1 MLASLL
7 RPRKSRQPVV
17 RSASPHETTPFFR
30 SFLREDGSLAPTEPD
45 DYLDGNDDG
54 QPLYGGE
61 ETEPHDDDS
70 DEGHLLP
77 IFSSPHL
84 DLIPV
89 YTITHSIRSLIVSRC
104 ETSLTWEQLRSPQI
118 SQFLLKP
125 IQQQIRDAHFN
136 RSTLYALMA
145 NCLQFN
151 KEADYNPGNSG
162 TSRTRALV
170 SELLA
175 IKILKDYTTR
185 ELIDALSYD
194 FYPLQGQA
202 PISAASL
209 RASTWNQSSSKS
221 KNATG
226 ATRISCLEIAI
237 RAQAKRFIAHP
248 LVVQH
253 LEAIWA
259 GTIVFHSAAD
269 NLHRPNAAPRR
280 GLPRYG
286 ATNNSG
292 DQHGKSRH
300 DAQLEENPRRTVTLY
315 DPRDASLFKLS
326 RLRVPRYR
334 HFLSTLSF
342 AVLLCLYLAVLIE
355 RSLHI
360 TTVEVVFWLWS
371 AGFMLDE
378 IVGFNEQGFSLY
390 LMSFWNLFDLG
401 ILLLLF
407 CYSILR
413 LYVMAMPDVR
423 QVAAANQAYDL
434 LSAGAV
440 LLFPRLFSVLDHY
453 KYFSQLLI
461 AFRIMAAD
469 LMAVFLL
476 IVVACSGFLVAFS
489 FSSASSQSPQEV
501 IYALFQILMG
511 FTPTAWGLWEEYNSL
526 GRIILTVFLFIC
538 HFVVV
543 TILITVL
550 TNSFMSIVKNAHEEH
565 QFLFAINTISMV
577 KSDAL
582 FSYVAPSNI
591 LGWVL
596 TPLRYCIPLRDF
608 VKLNR
613 TLIKITH
620 FPILW
625 SICFYEKLI
634 LSPSIIDPTDLVE
647 GTTRLGARSTAVLRA
662 RDERRSRF
670 DTFHRLTREPSI
682 ATYQQDRVL
691 EELFRRP
698 FRQQSLHDVTE
709 SPDGRRKSTMVANWM
724 QGMETIEEMT
734 PRRPSALRRVVSPSH
749 RNYTETTRSFAA
761 SDPEE
766 FTTRGNLHP
775 VPEHSIVNT
784 QTRLG
789 RHASHATDVEGD
801 DEKSSDEN
809 HDDESDDDQG
819 DSISESQYASQTPRP
834 GSKSTPRFFSS
845 RPSTAV
851 FNSRKNSPTRHRP
864 ASSNL
869 HARNTSSVTVLH
881 NHPRDADDSTD
892 DAMPGPSSASPL
904 KLETER
910 PNLPQRTS
918 YMSVPNFNR
927 IGSDMGDIGLLPSS
941 LATQIATDNDVLGRL
956 VLSRMQNIEAGF
968 REVLKEVKDLRGKPA
983 RESRYSGRKQ
993 PASDEL

>member
-7 RPRKSRQPVV
+7 RPRKSRRPVL
-17 RSASPHETTPFFR
+17 RSASPPQETTPF
-30 SFLREDGSLAPTEPD
+30 LRGLLRDDDRSLAPSEPEEPNGD
-45 DYLDGNDDG
+45 
-54 QPLYGGE
+54 E
-61 ETEPHDDDS
+61 ETGQDDDDS
-70 DEGHLLP
+70 EEGFLLP

-89 YTITHSIRSLIVSRC
+89 YSITHSIRSIIVARC
-104 ETSLTWEQLRSPQI
+104 ETSLTWDQLRSPQV

-125 IQQQIRDAHFN
+125 IQQQIRDSQFN

-151 KEADYNPGNSG
+151 KEADLNPGNSG

-170 SELLA
+170 GELLA
-175 IKILKDYTTR
+175 IKLLKEYTTR

-194 FYPLQGQA
+194 FYPLQGQV
-202 PISAASL
+202 PLSAANL
-209 RASTWNQSSSKS
+209 RAPTWNQSYSKS
-221 KNATG
+221 QSATG
-226 ATRISCLEIAI
+226 DARISCLEIAI
-237 RAQAKRFIAHP
+237 RAQAKRFISHP

-269 NLHRPNAAPRR
+269 NLHRPHGAAVRR
-280 GLPRYG
+280 GSPRYG
-286 ATNNSG
+286 AINSSQNRQHSNNARYAVQSS
-292 DQHGKSRH
+292 D
-300 DAQLEENPRRTVTLY
+300 NPRRAVTLY

-334 HFLSTLSF
+334 HFLSTISF
-342 AVLLCLYLAVLIE
+342 AVLLGLYLAVLVQ
-355 RSLHI
+355 RSIPI
-360 TTVEVVFWLWS
+360 TTVEVIFWFWS

-378 IVGFNEQGFSLY
+378 LVGFNEQGFSLY

-413 LYVMAMPDVR
+413 LYVMAMPESR
-423 QVAAANQAYDL
+423 QLAAANQAYDL
-434 LSAGAV
+434 LAAGAV

-489 FSSASSQSPQEV
+489 FSSASSQSPQELT
-501 IYALFQILMG
+501 YGLFQILMG
-511 FTPTAWGLWEEYNSL
+511 FTPTAWSLWEEYDAL
-526 GRIILTVFLFIC
+526 GRIILTIFLFIC

-550 TNSFMSIVKNAHEEH
+550 TNSFMAIVKNAHEEH

-591 LGWVL
+591 IGWLL
-596 TPLRYCIPLRDF
+596 TPLRYFIPLQDF

-625 SICFYEKLI
+625 SICLYERII
-634 LSPSIIDPTDLVE
+634 LSSSLIDPTELIE
-647 GTTRLGARSTAVLRA
+647 AGGYFNGRSTAVLRA
-662 RDERRSRF
+662 RNERQSRF

-698 FRQQSLHDVTE
+698 FRQQSMQDIAE
-709 SPDGRRKSTMVANWM
+709 SPDGRRKNTMVKNWM
-724 QGMETIEEMT
+724 QGMDTIEELT
-734 PRRPSALRRVVSPSH
+734 PKTSNAPHRVHSPPLH
-749 RNYTETTRSFAA
+749 RNYTETTRSVVA

-766 FTTRGNLHP
+766 FLNHGNLRP
-775 VPEHSIVNT
+775 VPEHSILRSAT
-784 QTRLG
+784 ARLA
-789 RHASHATDVEGD
+789 RYTSHATDVEGD

-809 HDDESDDDQG
+809 HDDESDEDRESSILNSLNAG
-819 DSISESQYASQTPRP
+819 DTPRP
-834 GSKSTPRFFSS
+834 SSKSTPKFFSS

-851 FNSRKNSPTRHRP
+851 FNSRKNSPNRNRP
-864 ASSNL
+864 MSSHP
-869 HARNTSSVTVLH
+869 HARNASSVTVLH
-881 NHPRDADDSTD
+881 NHHPRDDDSTD
-892 DAMPGPSSASPL
+892 DALPGPSSASPL
-904 KLETER
+904 KGLETENLALAQR
-910 PNLPQRTS
+910 SNFMSAPN
-918 YMSVPNFNR
+918 YNR
-927 IGSDMGDIGLLPSS
+927 AIGSDIGDAGVLPSS
-941 LATQIATDNDVLGRL
+941 LATQIAIDNDVVGRL
-956 VLSRMQNIEAGF
+956 VLARMQNIEAGF
-968 REVLKEVKDLRGKPA
+968 REVLKEVKDLHGKPG
-983 RESRYSGRKQ
+983 RESRYSSRKTID
-993 PASDEL
+993 DEI

>member
-7 RPRKSRQPVV
+7 RPRKPRQHVL

-30 SFLREDGSLAPTEPD
+30 RFLRDDGSLAPTEPD
-45 DYLDGNDDG
+45 DYLNEHG
-54 QPLYGGE
+54 QPAYEGE
-61 ETEPHDDDS
+61 ETEPRDDDS

-89 YTITHSIRSLIVSRC
+89 YTITHSIRYLIISRC

-125 IQQQIRDAHFN
+125 IQQQVREFHFN

-151 KEADYNPGNSG
+151 KEADLNPGNSG
-162 TSRTRALV
+162 TSRTRAHV

-175 IKILKDYTTR
+175 IKILKEYTTR

-194 FYPLQGQA
+194 FYPLQGQT
-202 PISAASL
+202 PISAENL
-209 RASTWNQSSSKS
+209 RASTWNQGQ
-221 KNATG
+221 NATG

-269 NLHRPNAAPRR
+269 NLHRLNVAAASSYGVSRYGPTNESSTQYGKRRQAPQSEEHPRR
-280 GLPRYG
+280 
-286 ATNNSG
+286 A
-292 DQHGKSRH
+292 
-300 DAQLEENPRRTVTLY
+300 VTLY

-342 AVLLCLYLAVLIE
+342 AVLLSLYLAVLIE

-360 TTVEVVFWLWS
+360 TTVEVVFWLWA

-413 LYVMAMPDVR
+413 LYVMGLPDVR
-423 QVAAANQAYDL
+423 QRAAANQAYDI

-511 FTPTAWGLWEEYNSL
+511 FTPTAWSLWEEYDAL
-526 GRIILTVFLFIC
+526 GRFILTIFLFIC

-591 LGWVL
+591 LGWML
-596 TPLRYCIPLRDF
+596 TPLRYLIPLREF

-613 TLIKITH
+613 TMIKFTH

-625 SICFYEKLI
+625 SICLYEKMI
-634 LSPSIIDPTDLVE
+634 LSSSIIDPTELIE
-647 GTTRLGARSTAVLRA
+647 GNSRLSGRSTAVLRA
-662 RDERRSRF
+662 RNDRQSRF
-670 DTFHRLTREPSI
+670 ETFHRLTREPSI

-698 FRQQSLHDVTE
+698 FRQQSMQDVNE
-709 SPDGRRKSTMVANWM
+709 SPDGRRKSAMVANWM
-724 QGMETIEEMT
+724 QGMSTIEEQT
-734 PRRPSALRRVVSPSH
+734 PRPPSTLRRMVSPQH
-749 RNYTETTRSFAA
+749 RNYTETSRSFVA

-766 FTTRGNLHP
+766 FTNYGGLHP
-775 VPEHSIVNT
+775 VPEHPTVNNT
-784 QTRLG
+784 QPRLG
-789 RHASHATDVEGD
+789 RHASHTTDVEGD

-809 HDDESDDDQG
+809 HDDESDEDRG
-819 DSISESQYASQTPRP
+819 DSISDSQNASQTARP
-834 GSKSTPRFFSS
+834 SSKSTPKFFSS

-851 FNSRKNSPTRHRP
+851 YNSRKNSPTRHRP
-864 ASSNL
+864 ASSHL
-869 HARNTSSVTVLH
+869 HTRNISSVTILH
-881 NHPRDADDSTD
+881 NHPGDADDSTD
-892 DAMPGPSSASPL
+892 DAMPGPSSAASPL
-904 KLETER
+904 KGLETER
-910 PNLPQRTS
+910 PALPQRTS
-918 YMSVPNFNR
+918 FMPVPNFNR
-927 IGSDMGDIGLLPSS
+927 IGSDMGNVGALPSS

-956 VLSRMQNIEAGF
+956 VLARMQNIEAGF
-968 REVLKEVKDLRGKPA
+968 REVLKEVKDLRGKLV
-983 RESRYSGRKQ
+983 RESRHSGRK
-993 PASDEL
+993 SGGDDLN

>member
-1 MLASLL
+1 
-7 RPRKSRQPVV
+7 
-17 RSASPHETTPFFR
+17 
-30 SFLREDGSLAPTEPD
+30 
-45 DYLDGNDDG
+45 
-54 QPLYGGE
+54 
-61 ETEPHDDDS
+61 
-70 DEGHLLP
+70 
-77 IFSSPHL
+77 
-84 DLIPV
+84 
-89 YTITHSIRSLIVSRC
+89 
-104 ETSLTWEQLRSPQI
+104 
-118 SQFLLKP
+118 
-125 IQQQIRDAHFN
+125 
-136 RSTLYALMA
+136 MA

-194 FYPLQGQA
+194 FYPLQGQT

-209 RASTWNQSSSKS
+209 RASTWNQNSSKS
-221 KNATG
+221 RNATG

-237 RAQAKRFIAHP
+237 RAQAKHFIAHP

-269 NLHRPNAAPRR
+269 NLHRPNATAGR
-280 GLPRYG
+280 GRSRYG
-286 ATNNSG
+286 ATNG
-292 DQHGKSRH
+292 TGEHQYGKSRQSP
-300 DAQLEENPRRTVTLY
+300 QLEENPRRTVTLY

-423 QVAAANQAYDL
+423 QLAAANQAYDI

-489 FSSASSQSPQEV
+489 FSSVSSQSPQEV

-511 FTPTAWGLWEEYNSL
+511 FTPTAWSLWEEYNSL

-591 LGWVL
+591 LGWIL

-625 SICFYEKLI
+625 SICFYEKMI
-634 LSPSIIDPTDLVE
+634 LSSSMIDPTDLIE
-647 GTTRLGARSTAVLRA
+647 GNIHLGGRSTAVLRA
-662 RDERRSRF
+662 RDERQSRF

-698 FRQQSLHDVTE
+698 FRQQSMQDVTE

-724 QGMETIEEMT
+724 QNMETIEEMT
-734 PRRPSALRRVVSPSH
+734 PRRPSALQRAVSPSH
-749 RNYTETTRSFAA
+749 RNYTETTQSFVA

-766 FTTRGNLHP
+766 FMNHRSLHP
-775 VPEHSIVNT
+775 VPEHSTVNNT
-784 QTRLG
+784 GARLG

-809 HDDESDDDQG
+809 HDDESDDGQEDT
-819 DSISESQYASQTPRP
+819 ISESRYASQTPRP
-834 GSKSTPRFFSS
+834 SSKSTPRFFSS

-864 ASSNL
+864 ASSHL
-869 HARNTSSVTVLH
+869 QARNASSVTVLH
-881 NHPRDADDSTD
+881 KHPGDADDSTD

-910 PNLPQRTS
+910 PTLPQRTS

-927 IGSDMGDIGLLPSS
+927 IGSDVGDIGALPSS

-956 VLSRMQNIEAGF
+956 VLSRMQSIEAGF
-968 REVLKEVKDLRGKPA
+968 REVLKEVKDLRGKSA
-983 RESRYSGRKQ
+983 RESRYSSRKLS
-993 PASDEL
+993 SDGI

>member
-1 MLASLL
+1 
-7 RPRKSRQPVV
+7 
-17 RSASPHETTPFFR
+17 
-30 SFLREDGSLAPTEPD
+30 
-45 DYLDGNDDG
+45 
-54 QPLYGGE
+54 
-61 ETEPHDDDS
+61 
-70 DEGHLLP
+70 
-77 IFSSPHL
+77 
-84 DLIPV
+84 
-89 YTITHSIRSLIVSRC
+89 
-104 ETSLTWEQLRSPQI
+104 
-118 SQFLLKP
+118 
-125 IQQQIRDAHFN
+125 
-136 RSTLYALMA
+136 MA

-194 FYPLQGQA
+194 FYPLQGQS

-209 RASTWNQSSSKS
+209 RAPTWNQNPSKNSKS

-226 ATRISCLEIAI
+226 DTRISCLEIAI

-269 NLHRPNAAPRR
+269 NLHRPNAAAGR

-286 ATNNSG
+286 ATNNSEG
-292 DQHGKSRH
+292 FRQKGQTRS
-300 DAQLEENPRRTVTLY
+300 EENPRRTVTLY

-342 AVLLCLYLAVLIE
+342 AVLLCLYVAVLIE

-413 LYVMAMPDVR
+413 LYVMAMPDAR
-423 QVAAANQAYDL
+423 QLTAANQAYDI

-550 TNSFMSIVKNAHEEH
+550 TNSFMSIVQNAHEEH

-591 LGWVL
+591 LGWIL

-662 RDERRSRF
+662 RDARQSRL

-698 FRQQSLHDVTE
+698 FRQQSMQDVTE

-724 QGMETIEEMT
+724 RGMETIEEIT
-734 PRRPSALRRVVSPSH
+734 PRQPSALRRVISPSH
-749 RNYTETTRSFAA
+749 RNYTETNRSFAA

-766 FTTRGNLHP
+766 FITRGNLRP
-775 VPEHSIVNT
+775 VPEHFVVNDT
-784 QTRLG
+784 HKRLG

-809 HDDESDDDQG
+809 HDEESDDDPG
-819 DSISESQYASQTPRP
+819 DSVSELQYISQTPRP
-834 GSKSTPRFFSS
+834 SSKSTPRFFSS

-864 ASSNL
+864 TSSHV
-869 HARNTSSVTVLH
+869 HARNASSVTVLH

-904 KLETER
+904 KLEMKR
-910 PNLPQRTS
+910 PTLPQQTS

-927 IGSDMGDIGLLPSS
+927 LGSDMGEIGLLPSS
-941 LATQIATDNDVLGRL
+941 LATQIATDDVLGRL

-983 RESRYSGRKQ
+983 RESRYLGRK
-993 PASDEL
+993 PASNDM